1 MFTRERDREEKIAIS
16 VKENVNHQSFSEQR
30 FLCVLDNVTIQLSA
44 IKAYFYVFL
53 YVRRLY
59 DFLVF
64 LDHGPLVS
72 PERWRESEKGR
83 SGHSISVKV
92 KCQNADQISS
102 RVQTYVR
109 RALDMNPFAS
119 GMSHSSFHSV
129 KLSGTIK
136 LALSTLLPDV
146 ANP

>member
-1 MFTRERDREEKIAIS
+1 VFTRERDREEKIAIS

-53 YVRRLY
+53 YVRRVY

-109 RALDMNPFAS
+109 RALP
-119 GMSHSSFHSV
+119 
-129 KLSGTIK
+129 KY
-136 LALSTLLPDV
+136 
-146 ANP
+146 